1 MRTNIEI
8 DDRLMKEALRASG
21 LATKRSVVEEGL
33 RLIVKLHKQ
42 RDVGRLY
49 GKLKWSGDLERSRR
63 GRSAR

>member
-33 RLIVKLHKQ
+33 RLIVKLRKQ

-49 GKLKWSGDLERSRR
+49 GKLRWEGNLERSRR
-63 GRSAR
+63 GRGAR